1 MVWENEKEKDSAYL
15 VWRERESQLISILTT
30 KNVDISVNVNDFH
43 LTEKFYLDI
52 FLLILIEKANQALK
66 KILFLNLFG
75 VFLVYSH
82 IGVLEWKLVKNC
94 IFEP

>member
-1 MVWENEKEKDSAYL
+1 
-15 VWRERESQLISILTT
+15 LISILTT
-30 KNVDISVNVNDFH
+30 KNVDISVNVNNFH

-82 IGVLEWKLVKNC
+82 IGALE
-94 IFEP
+94 

>member
-1 MVWENEKEKDSAYL
+1 
-15 VWRERESQLISILTT
+15 LISILTT
-30 KNVDISVNVNDFH
+30 KNVDISVNVNNFH

-82 IGVLEWKLVKNC
+82 NKALLGVLV
-94 IFEP
+94 

>member
-1 MVWENEKEKDSAYL
+1 
-15 VWRERESQLISILTT
+15 LISILTT

-82 IGVLEWKLVKNC
+82 IGVLE
-94 IFEP
+94 